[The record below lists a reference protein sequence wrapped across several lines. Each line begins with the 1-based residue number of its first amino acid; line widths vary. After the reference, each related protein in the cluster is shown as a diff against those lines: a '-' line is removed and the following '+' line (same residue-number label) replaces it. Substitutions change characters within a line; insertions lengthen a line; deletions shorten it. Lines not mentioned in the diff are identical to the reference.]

1 MKRGRNA
8 VLRLIRVW
16 SGQYQHDVAAA
27 LHTDQSTVSRIE
39 HGGIPVSEELE
50 RRFVLACGGV
60 SVVQTLID
68 HLESLI
74 ERLNRNNNRLLPA

>member
-1 MKRGRNA
+1 M
-8 VLRLIRVW
+8 
-16 SGQYQHDVAAA
+16 
-27 LHTDQSTVSRIE
+27 
-39 HGGIPVSEELE
+39 SEELE